1 MAVLFVLGAMSLVWM
16 ALLAVVIFVEKVL
29 PRGQRLATVFAV
41 ALVALGLWVALSPGT
56 VPGLTEP
63 GGGMSMQMDQ

>member
-16 ALLAVVIFVEKVL
+16 AVLAVVIFVEKVL
-29 PRGQRLATVFAV
+29 PRGQRFASVFAV

-63 GGGMSMQMDQ
+63 GGGMAMQMDQ